1 MNMNVMS
8 TTADQVCDT
17 MRLLNNKSRLMILCL
32 LHDGEKSVGELVDAI
47 GAREPAVSQHL
58 ALMRHHGIIQARR
71 EGRSMIY
78 SVADPQIG
86 QLLEALYGIYCGN
99 EADQRRQGT

>member
-1 MNMNVMS
+1 MNVMS

-17 MRLLNNKSRLMILCL
+17 MRLLTNKSRLMILCL
-32 LHDGEKSVGELVDAI
+32 LHDGEKSVGDLVDAI

>member
-1 MNMNVMS
+1 MS

-17 MRLLNNKSRLMILCL
+17 MRLLTNRSRLMILCL
-32 LHDGEKSVGELVDAI
+32 LNDGEKSVGELVDAL
-47 GAREPAVSQHL
+47 GAREPAVSQQL
-58 ALMRHHGIIQARR
+58 ALMRHSGIIEARR

-99 EADQRRQGT
+99 EATKGD

>member
-1 MNMNVMS
+1 MNVMS
-8 TTADQVCDT
+8 TTANQVCDT
-17 MRLLNNKSRLMILCL
+17 MRLLTNKSRLMILCL
-32 LHDGEKSVGELVDAI
+32 LHDGEKSVGDLVDAI

-86 QLLEALYGIYCGN
+86 QLLEAFYGS
-99 EADQRRQGT
+99 

>member
-1 MNMNVMS
+1 MNVMS